1 MYTHLLMHAH
11 SVVMSTLV
19 INLPFVFARTSISI
33 NIMRKT
39 THIHMYIFTRIDAH
53 NAVAFIGSATT
64 RFREN
69 ANFARECTHNW
80 NVSLAWITTLLL
92 LLLLLLHMSQRW
104 AGNSVKLFYCI
115 ALWCCWVSYRV
126 YHIYLYISLWILNF
140 IINLKKPP
148 FFLHTLHLIWT
159 SLELVV
165 FVAFKWTAAIT
176 EWVGWLI

>member
-64 RFREN
+64 RSREN

-80 NVSLAWITTLLL
+80 NVSFAWITTLR
-92 LLLLLLHMSQRW
+92 LLLLLHMCQRL
-104 AGNSVKLFYCI
+104 AGNSVKLFYCT
-115 ALWCCWVSYRV
+115 ALWCCWVLCRV
-126 YHIYLYISLWILNF
+126 YKILYKYVNSQLYNKSKIATSFSTYLAS
-140 IINLKKPP
+140 NLD
-148 FFLHTLHLIWT
+148 
-159 SLELVV
+159 
-165 FVAFKWTAAIT
+165 
-176 EWVGWLI
+176 